1 MGTIPLFI
9 PMMGRKAK
17 PWSLKYTPYTA
28 VAVSEKTTKIWLSPK
43 ISKEETVCRRIDG
56 IPTP

>member
-43 ISKEETVCRRIDG
+43 ISKEETVCRE
-56 IPTP
+56 